1 MAGSSQERLAG
12 FVSSLSATLAVPED
26 TIIMMLSTPRSS
38 RSAPVALAEVP
49 LHWNEGGEEVPRR
62 RMVSQDDMARADQTF
77 SRLGGF
83 NDGQREEVD
92 EGGNMVVRDFAVPPR
107 SAPDHGSRV
116 NEPLGLPDDWFEP
129 RDPPASSGSRGRRRP
144 RSRAENLARQLGIP
158 GAAPRDPRR
167 RTRRVSDL
175 ITQPGGNFLGTNT
188 GTTIPRPLRGDGVL
202 PPPPPPPPPATA
214 GSEEERDGSAR

>member
-1 MAGSSQERLAG
+1 MKKKKRIGMAGSSRE

-26 TIIMMLSTPRSS
+26 TILLMLAASRSS

-49 LHWNEGGEEVPRR
+49 LHWNEGGEEGPPR
-62 RMVSQDDMARADQTF
+62 RMVSQDDTARADQTF

-83 NDGQREEVD
+83 NDGQREEV
-92 EGGNMVVRDFAVPPR
+92 NR
-107 SAPDHGSRV
+107 
-116 NEPLGLPDDWFEP
+116 PLGLPDDWFEP

-158 GAAPRDPRR
+158 FPGAAPRDPRR

-175 ITQPGGNFLGTNT
+175 ITQPGGNYLGTNT

-202 PPPPPPPPPATA
+202 PPPPPPPATA

>member
-1 MAGSSQERLAG
+1 MAGSSRERLDE

-26 TIIMMLSTPRSS
+26 TIILMLSTPRSS

-49 LHWNEGGEEVPRR
+49 LHWNEGGEEVPPR

-83 NDGQREEVD
+83 NDGQREEV
-92 EGGNMVVRDFAVPPR
+92 R
-107 SAPDHGSRV
+107 
-116 NEPLGLPDDWFEP
+116 
-129 RDPPASSGSRGRRRP
+129 ASSGSRGRRRP
-144 RSRAENLARQLGIP
+144 RSRAEDLARQLGIP
-158 GAAPRDPRR
+158 GFAPRNPRR

-202 PPPPPPPPPATA
+202 PPPPPPPATA

>member
-1 MAGSSQERLAG
+1 MAGSSRE

-26 TIIMMLSTPRSS
+26 TIILMLAASRSS

-49 LHWNEGGEEVPRR
+49 LHWNEGGEEGPPR

-83 NDGQREEVD
+83 NDGQREEV
-92 EGGNMVVRDFAVPPR
+92 G
-107 SAPDHGSRV
+107 
-116 NEPLGLPDDWFEP
+116 
-129 RDPPASSGSRGRRRP
+129 ASSGSRGRRRP

-158 GAAPRDPRR
+158 FPGAAPRDPRR

-175 ITQPGGNFLGTNT
+175 ITQPGGNYLGTNT

-202 PPPPPPPPPATA
+202 PPPPPPPATA

>member
-1 MAGSSQERLAG
+1 MAGSSRE

-26 TIIMMLSTPRSS
+26 TIILMLAASRSS

-49 LHWNEGGEEVPRR
+49 LHWNEGGEEGPPR
-62 RMVSQDDMARADQTF
+62 RMVSQDDMALGDQIFT
-77 SRLGGF
+77 RLGGF
-83 NDGQREEVD
+83 NDGQREEV
-92 EGGNMVVRDFAVPPR
+92 G
-107 SAPDHGSRV
+107 
-116 NEPLGLPDDWFEP
+116 
-129 RDPPASSGSRGRRRP
+129 ASSGSRGRRRP

-175 ITQPGGNFLGTNT
+175 ITQPGGNYLGTNT

-202 PPPPPPPPPATA
+202 PPPPPPPPATA

>member
-1 MAGSSQERLAG
+1 MKKKRIGMAGSSRE

-26 TIIMMLSTPRSS
+26 TILLMLAASRSS

-49 LHWNEGGEEVPRR
+49 LHWNEGGEEGPPR
-62 RMVSQDDMARADQTF
+62 RMVSQDDMALGDQIFT
-77 SRLGGF
+77 RLGGF
-83 NDGQREEVD
+83 NDGQREEV
-92 EGGNMVVRDFAVPPR
+92 G
-107 SAPDHGSRV
+107 
-116 NEPLGLPDDWFEP
+116 
-129 RDPPASSGSRGRRRP
+129 ASSGSRGRRRP

-175 ITQPGGNFLGTNT
+175 ITQPGGNYLGTNT

-214 GSEEERDGSAR
+214 GSEEERDGPAR

>member
-1 MAGSSQERLAG
+1 MAGSSRERLDE

-49 LHWNEGGEEVPRR
+49 LHWNEGGEEGPPR

-83 NDGQREEVD
+83 NDGQREEV
-92 EGGNMVVRDFAVPPR
+92 NR
-107 SAPDHGSRV
+107 
-116 NEPLGLPDDWFEP
+116 PLGLSDDWFEP
-129 RDPPASSGSRGRRRP
+129 RDPPASPGSRGRRRP

-202 PPPPPPPPPATA
+202 PPPPPPPPPPATA

>member
-1 MAGSSQERLAG
+1 MAGSSRERLEE
-12 FVSSLSATLAVPED
+12 FVSSLSATLAIPEE
-26 TIIMMLSTPRSS
+26 TIMLMISQTPRSS

-49 LHWNEGGEEVPRR
+49 LHWNEGGEEGPPR

-83 NDGQREEVD
+83 NDGQREEV
-92 EGGNMVVRDFAVPPR
+92 G
-107 SAPDHGSRV
+107 
-116 NEPLGLPDDWFEP
+116 
-129 RDPPASSGSRGRRRP
+129 ASSGSRGRRRP

-158 GAAPRDPRR
+158 FPGAAPRDPRR

-175 ITQPGGNFLGTNT
+175 ITQPGGNYLGTNT

>member
-1 MAGSSQERLAG
+1 MKKKKRIGMAGSSRE

-26 TIIMMLSTPRSS
+26 TILLMLAASRSS

-49 LHWNEGGEEVPRR
+49 LHWNEGGEEGPPR

-83 NDGQREEVD
+83 NDGQREEV
-92 EGGNMVVRDFAVPPR
+92 NR
-107 SAPDHGSRV
+107 
-116 NEPLGLPDDWFEP
+116 PLGLSDDLFEP

-158 GAAPRDPRR
+158 GFAPRNPRR

-214 GSEEERDGSAR
+214 GSEEERDGPAR